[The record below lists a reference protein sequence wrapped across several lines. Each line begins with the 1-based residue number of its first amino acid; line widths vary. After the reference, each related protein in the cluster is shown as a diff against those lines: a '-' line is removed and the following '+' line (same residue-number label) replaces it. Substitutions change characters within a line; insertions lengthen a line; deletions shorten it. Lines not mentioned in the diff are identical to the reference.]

1 MTILECKIC
10 GGSVVPT
17 EDKTY
22 GTCDSC
28 GRIVTLPK
36 TDDEHK
42 AGLFNRGNTF
52 RMRGE
57 FDKAAAVFERII
69 EQDEKDA
76 EAHWCLALCRYGIE
90 YVEDPKSGER
100 KPTLHRMS
108 YDLFINDV
116 DCQAAIEHSDEYTA
130 GLYREEAERIT
141 EIQKKVLAIS
151 NKEEPY
157 DIFICYKEKT
167 EDGSRTKDSVLAQD
181 IYYELTDM
189 GYRVFFARI
198 TLEDKLGIE
207 YEPYIFAA
215 LNSSKVMVVVGTSPE
230 NFNAVWVRNEWKRF
244 LTLMKNDRSRVLIP
258 CYRDMD
264 PYDLPDELAML
275 QAQDMSKIGFMQDL
289 VRGIKKVLDAKAA
302 KTPEKVVPD
311 VLTSSLDRL
320 IQNSDTYLK
329 LKNYPAAE
337 EAFERITR
345 EYPEDYRGW

>member
-10 GGSVVPT
+10 GGCVVPT

-167 EDGSRTKDSVLAQD
+167 EDGSRTKESVIAQD
-181 IYYELTDM
+181 IYYELTNA
-189 GYRVFFARI
+189 GIPGVFRAHHSGGQTWHRVRAVHIR
-198 TLEDKLGIE
+198 GIE
-207 YEPYIFAA
+207 QREGDGCGRDIPGELQRRMGQERMETVPYPHEERSEPR
-215 LNSSKVMVVVGTSPE
+215 T
-230 NFNAVWVRNEWKRF
+230 
-244 LTLMKNDRSRVLIP
+244 
-258 CYRDMD
+258 D
-264 PYDLPDELAML
+264 PMLP
-275 QAQDMSKIGFMQDL
+275 GH
-289 VRGIKKVLDAKAA
+289 G
-302 KTPEKVVPD
+302 
-311 VLTSSLDRL
+311 SL
-320 IQNSDTYLK
+320 
-329 LKNYPAAE
+329 
-337 EAFERITR
+337 
-345 EYPEDYRGW
+345 